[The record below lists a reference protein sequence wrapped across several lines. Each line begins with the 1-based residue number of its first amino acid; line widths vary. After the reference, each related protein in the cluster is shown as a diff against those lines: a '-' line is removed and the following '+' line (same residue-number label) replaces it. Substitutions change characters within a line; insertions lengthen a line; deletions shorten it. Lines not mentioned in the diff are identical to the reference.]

1 MVKRLRSLCDNK
13 LRKDTIMRR
22 VLFTEQLARLIADL
36 EPAQGPFIEWVRK
49 IDVMDRVLEDGTL
62 G

>member
-1 MVKRLRSLCDNK
+1 M
-13 LRKDTIMRR
+13 DTIMHR

-36 EPAQGPFIEWVRK
+36 EPAQGPFFEWVRK
-49 IDVMDRVLEDGTL
+49 IDLMNRVLEDGTL